1 MNWKYH
7 KELDEK
13 LLKKLLR
20 KSNEQDWL
28 EFKGKLK
35 LFQAD
40 GKVAE
45 HARDEFL
52 KDILGLANG
61 NSHTI
66 RKTKYLI
73 IGADNSEFDE
83 YGERVRHSID
93 YRLPTQSEIAKWL
106 KDACTPAVVGL
117 SCEKMTYKDECLF
130 VITIPPTFDLRE
142 TSHEL
147 VASGG
152 TFQKHTVFMRQDEHT
167 FPASVR
173 DGVTIQQLKHLHRQ
187 EIANPPAIWIGAIA
201 GGIVAFIIGG
211 AKLQAIHLTAPF
223 SEDLIKII
231 FTGLGVFFGASIG
244 WSIRQFN
251 ETRYD
256 WRYMSWRQRILF
268 IGFIS
273 LMAII
278 YLFLPK

>member
-1 MNWKYH
+1 MNWGKH
-7 KELDEK
+7 EELEE
-13 LLKKLLR
+13 KKLRKMLR
-20 KSNEQDWL
+20 MANEKDWL
-28 EFKGKLK
+28 EFKGKLE
-35 LFQAD
+35 LFKAD
-40 GKVAE
+40 GKPAE
-45 HARDEFL
+45 KARDEFI

-73 IGADNSEFDE
+73 IGADNSVFDGN
-83 YGERVRHSID
+83 GERVRHPID

-117 SCEKMTYKDECLF
+117 SCEKVIYKDDSLF
-130 VITIPPTFDLRE
+130 VITIPPTFDLHE

-152 TFQKHTVFMRQDEHT
+152 TFQKYTVFMRQDEHT

-201 GGIVAFIIGG
+201 GGIASFVIGG
-211 AKLQAIHLTAPF
+211 AKIQATQLTAPF
-223 SEDLIKII
+223 SEDLIIII
-231 FTGLGVFFGASIG
+231 FTCLGIFFGASTG
-244 WSIRQFN
+244 WIIRQFN

-256 WRYMSWRQRILF
+256 WRYMTWRQGILLL
-268 IGFIS
+268 GFLS
-273 LMAII
+273 LMAIVYFI
-278 YLFLPK
+278 IPK